1 MIHRKKDRPA
11 LAAARAG
18 FSTATAYRIE
28 ADPGRLSE
36 KGKPRG
42 RRRPDPLAGIFEEEI
57 VPLLEASPG
66 LRAVALYEE
75 MMRRHPDLHPGVRRT
90 LERRVRGWKAKH
102 GPEREIIF
110 RQKHE
115 PGRRG
120 LSDFTDAGALGVSI
134 AGEPLVHKLYHFRLE
149 YSGFSHAAVVLGG
162 ESYVALAGGLQDALW
177 ALGGVPK
184 EHRTDSLSAAFRNLK
199 REAREDLTARYEA
212 LLDDYDM
219 KGSRNNRGRAHENGS
234 VEGPHGHLKRAIED
248 ALLLRGS
255 RDFETTGEY
264 RAFLGQVVSRCNARN
279 RERIDAERAVLGPL
293 PGRRSDGF
301 EETLVRVTSTGGFSL
316 RRVFYT
322 VPSRLVG
329 HRLRVRLYDDR
340 LVVYAGTEE
349 LMTLPRGHA
358 GPGGRRGRVV
368 NYRHVLP
375 SLRHKPMALL
385 NWVHRDG
392 LFPSGAY
399 RRAFDAL
406 REGLDDRETC
416 RRMVDL
422 LALAHDHCCEARL
435 AAEIDRGLRAGLP
448 TMRALWRGF
457 TERAD
462 REGWPTARLLALVQ
476 KLQAARRD
484 LALEGAIRKLYKYH
498 LLILDDFSYVTSE
511 HAETSVLFELVGARY
526 ENRSLLVIANEPF
539 SAWGKIFGGDAMTL
553 AAVDRLVHRSHIF
566 ELNVESYRCRAAIAA
581 RQAEGGELADGKHEG
596 GQESG

>member
-1 MIHRKKDRPA
+1 MTHRKKDRPA

-28 ADPGRLSE
+28 ADPGRPSE
-36 KGKPRG
+36 KRKPRG

-57 VPLLEASPG
+57 VPLLEANPG

-75 MMRRHPDLHPGVRRT
+75 MMRRHPELHPGVRRT
-90 LERRVRGWKAKH
+90 LERRVRAWKAKH
-102 GPEREIIF
+102 GPEQEIIF

-120 LSDFTDAGALGVSI
+120 LSDFTDAGTLGVTV
-134 AGEPLVHKLYHFRLE
+134 AGKPLAHRLYHFRLE
-149 YSGFSHAAVVLGG
+149 YSGFCHAAVVLGG
-162 ESYVALAGGLQDALW
+162 ESYVALAEGLQDALW

-199 REAREDLTARYEA
+199 REARDDLTARYEA
-212 LLDDYDM
+212 LLEDYGM
-219 KGSRNNRGRAHENGS
+219 EGSRNSRGRAHENGAI
-234 VEGPHGHLKRAIED
+234 EGPHGHLKRAVGD

-255 RDFETTGEY
+255 PDFETVGAY
-264 RAFLGQVVSRCNARN
+264 RAFLAGVVSRRNARN
-279 RERIDAERAVLGPL
+279 RERIDAERAVLGAL
-293 PGRRSDGF
+293 PPRRSDGF

-340 LVVYAGTEE
+340 LVVFAGTDE
-349 LMTLPRGHA
+349 LMTLPLGHA

-368 NYRHVLP
+368 DYRHVLP
-375 SLRHKPMALL
+375 SLRRKPMALL

-392 LFPSGAY
+392 LFPRDAY

-406 REGLDDRETC
+406 REGLDDRRAC

-435 AAEIDRGLRAGLP
+435 AAEIDGCLAGGALPDPAVLGKRFEAKPEGIPDVGVGLP
-448 TMRALWRGF
+448 PMSAYDDTCLNGAL
-457 TERAD
+457 A
-462 REGWPTARLLALVQ
+462 
-476 KLQAARRD
+476 
-484 LALEGAIRKLYKYH
+484 
-498 LLILDDFSYVTSE
+498 
-511 HAETSVLFELVGARY
+511 
-526 ENRSLLVIANEPF
+526 
-539 SAWGKIFGGDAMTL
+539 
-553 AAVDRLVHRSHIF
+553 
-566 ELNVESYRCRAAIAA
+566 
-581 RQAEGGELADGKHEG
+581 
-596 GQESG
+596 